1 MWPKNFSERLESWAQ
16 LRQQCRQLESEPALI
31 KINTWWFQSP
41 WTAYHLHWDDQ
52 QDWPDPWQL
61 LSDNQYCPVARG
73 LGIMYT
79 IAMLDRADLQDACMI
94 EYQSD
99 NLVLVN
105 KEKYI
110 LNWDPDQVVKYQ
122 PGAVKTSAACQSRTS
137 KTKNSLG

>member
-1 MWPKNFSERLESWAQ
+1 MWPRDFSERLESWAQ
-16 LRQQCRQLESEPALI
+16 LRQQCHQLDPEPALI
-31 KINTWWFQSP
+31 KINQWWFQTP

-52 QDWPDPWQL
+52 ADWPDPWQL

-73 LGIMYT
+73 LGILYT
-79 IAMLDRADLQDACMI
+79 IAMLDREDMQDSCMI

-110 LNWDPDQVVKYQ
+110 LNWDPDQVV
-122 PGAVKTSAACQSRTS
+122 
-137 KTKNSLG
+137 NISLGKSKPRRRVSQEEIKQKIR

>member
-1 MWPKNFSERLESWAQ
+1 MWPRDFSERLESWAQ
-16 LRQQCRQLESEPALI
+16 LRQQCQTLDSAPALI
-31 KINTWWFQSP
+31 KINQWWFQTP

-52 QDWPDPWQL
+52 EDWPDPWQL

-79 IAMLDRADLQDACMI
+79 ISMLDREDMQDAQMI

-110 LNWDPDQVVKYQ
+110 LNWDPNQVL
-122 PGAVKTSAACQSRTS
+122 
-137 KTKNSLG
+137 NISLGKSKPRRRVSQEEIKQKIR